1 MRRLAPLVLLSLA
14 LLFMLCAPG
23 CYERTV
29 FAQGMGARGMTVQKP
44 YRSETAA
51 DRWFDSTVMGK
62 KPEQRRPGGTVST
75 VAPAPSNAARKSW
88 TVQPQ

>member
-1 MRRLAPLVLLSLA
+1 MRHAALVLTAIAGLA
-14 LLFMLCAPG
+14 SVPG

-29 FAQGMGARGMTVQKP
+29 SAQGMGAKGMTVQKP

-51 DRWFDSTVMGK
+51 DRWFDSTILGK
-62 KPEQRRPGGTVST
+62 KPVEKRPGGTVST

-88 TVQPQ
+88 TAPPQ